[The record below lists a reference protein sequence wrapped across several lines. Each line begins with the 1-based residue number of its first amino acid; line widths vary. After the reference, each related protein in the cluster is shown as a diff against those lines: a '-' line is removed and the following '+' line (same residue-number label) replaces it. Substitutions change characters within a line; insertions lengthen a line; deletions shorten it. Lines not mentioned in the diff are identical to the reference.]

1 MTFQTGVTEFAE
13 FLGTE
18 IKRIEKKI
26 PTDGGGSQSSD
37 PMIITGEG
45 RPDNQSTTGGK
56 ITGSEPSGTIYI
68 SKNGGGVG
76 AYMWQKQNN
85 KWVVVSADTG
95 DINLPAKNVRAGNWV
110 KIHRTNNQVY
120 MSFGGGQWGWFQLLG
135 KGSKGFIQRKA
146 RTKNIDL
153 IGVNGIP
160 QGFRAD
166 FSLIKP
172 FYDDNGVEVGKVYVG
187 SKNDANFIEIRFL
200 EEIRDSDYTDLRFP
214 DLTWFT
220 SDPYPTSL

>member
-1 MTFQTGVTEFAE
+1 M
-13 FLGTE
+13 
-18 IKRIEKKI
+18 
-26 PTDGGGSQSSD
+26 
-37 PMIITGEG
+37 
-45 RPDNQSTTGGK
+45 
-56 ITGSEPSGTIYI
+56 
-68 SKNGGGVG
+68 
-76 AYMWQKQNN
+76 
-85 KWVVVSADTG
+85 
-95 DINLPAKNVRAGNWV
+95 
-110 KIHRTNNQVY
+110 
-120 MSFGGGQWGWFQLLG
+120 
-135 KGSKGFIQRKA
+135 
-146 RTKNIDL
+146 
-153 IGVNGIP
+153 NGIP